1 MTHSIPC
8 PVCKTLIPVELQR
21 LLQGERFVCPNC
33 HAAISLPSGSREPVK
48 EALEKLEQMK
58 ASHDKI

>member
-33 HAAISLPSGSREPVK
+33 QAAISLPSDSREPVK
-48 EALEKLEQMK
+48 EALNKLEQIK